1 MKTKQPQPQLDSEP
15 QEFQK
20 LRESLKTHQA
30 ILTEAEKYRELQSV
44 VNAEVETFANSG
56 DLRDTE
62 AVSAIAA
69 KQLQSQLIEKRLAS
83 LEAKLA
89 DSDAELSAS
98 AESVGRVL
106 LNDLEQIK
114 NGTVEKVAQAMK
126 PHFEDF
132 QACRRQASQS
142 VAVREVNARIHEFRH
157 LPMNAETVAL
167 AQEYLSRATHILEE
181 VEIIRDSLGGSIPS
195 ANELTAM

>member
-1 MKTKQPQPQLDSEP
+1 MKTKQPQLDSEP

-142 VAVREVNARIHEFRH
+142 VAVKEVNMRIHEFRH
-157 LPMNAETVAL
+157 LPNAETVAL

-181 VEIIRDSLGGSIPS
+181 VEIIRDSLGGSIPDG
-195 ANELTAM
+195 NELTAM